1 MLMRNYQYMNRPAS
15 IGDVVR
21 RMRQNRGL
29 TQRDINQ
36 RSAGRIKTS
45 WLASLE
51 TGRITNPP
59 QEKLSTLASL
69 LGTSVLDIYQ
79 EAGVVEFPTPSGAS
93 ADEQVLIEEF
103 RKLPPS
109 LKRAALAIVRDLNS
123 AQTIDEVNGHP
134 ELQPASQEQESPE
147 SLA

>member
-1 MLMRNYQYMNRPAS
+1 MNRPLT
-15 IGDVVR
+15 IGEVVR

-36 RSAGRIKTS
+36 RSGGRIKTS

-59 QEKLSTLASL
+59 QEKLSTLAGL

-79 EAGVVEFPTPSGAS
+79 EAGVVEFPTPTGAS
-93 ADEQVLIEEF
+93 ADEELLIEEF

-123 AQTIDEVNGHP
+123 AQSVAQVHAKP
-134 ELQPASQEQESPE
+134 EPETPTPDQASSE
-147 SLA
+147 SLP